1 MTLVGELVLAR
12 NRLLPFAAD
21 HAETAYVAATQ
32 RLDTITTELQERV
45 MKTRMQPISAIW
57 SKFPRLVRDLAQ
69 ACGKQVNLVLEGQG
83 TELDRTLLEAVK
95 DPLTHLIRNSVDH
108 GIEPPAARVAAGK
121 PPAGRLLLR
130 ACHEAGLVIIE
141 ITDDGRGID
150 LARVREKAV
159 ERGLMSAALELTR
172 HRELTRVPLAPPTVA
187 GLMNLRGQLVTVLDL
202 RRRLDLPPGPADARP
217 MHVVLN
223 TPDGPLSLLVD
234 EVGEIT
240 ELSEADFEPPPESVR
255 GVARELILGVCQ
267 LPGSLLLILD
277 STKVANLPPPAAAPR
292 PHPTP
297 AHP

>member
-108 GIEPPAARVAAGK
+108 GIEPPRRAWRRANRRPDASCSA
-121 PPAGRLLLR
+121 PA
-130 ACHEAGLVIIE
+130 
-141 ITDDGRGID
+141 
-150 LARVREKAV
+150 
-159 ERGLMSAALELTR
+159 TR
-172 HRELTRVPLAPPTVA
+172 PGWSSSRSPT
-187 GLMNLRGQLVTVLDL
+187 T
-202 RRRLDLPPGPADARP
+202 
-217 MHVVLN
+217 
-223 TPDGPLSLLVD
+223 
-234 EVGEIT
+234 
-240 ELSEADFEPPPESVR
+240 
-255 GVARELILGVCQ
+255 
-267 LPGSLLLILD
+267 
-277 STKVANLPPPAAAPR
+277 AAASTWRASGRKPSS
-292 PHPTP
+292 
-297 AHP
+297 AG